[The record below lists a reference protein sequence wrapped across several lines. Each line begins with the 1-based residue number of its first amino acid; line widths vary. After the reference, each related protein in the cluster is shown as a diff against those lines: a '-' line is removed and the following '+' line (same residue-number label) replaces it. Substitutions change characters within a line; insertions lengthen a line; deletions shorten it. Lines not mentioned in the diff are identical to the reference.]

1 MRTLFII
8 PIYNPEIIY
17 FCTELFKLANFKID
31 LMSEKKKPKRTDF
44 RGPGRTDSGR
54 SKRTHFSGSG
64 KAELQKSK
72 PAEQGS
78 QMRLNRYIANAGICS
93 RRQADQYILAGLVS
107 VNGKVIDKLGT
118 KVNPGDKVSFNRQV
132 IKDEKKVYIIMNKPK
147 DCVTTVDDPGAKF
160 TVMDILGKKFA
171 ERVYPVG
178 RLDRDT
184 TGILLLTN
192 DGNLTQRLTH
202 PSYNKKKI
210 YHVFLDKNLTHA
222 DLVKISKGLVLE
234 DGTIQ
239 PDAVHYADR
248 IDKSQVGIELHSGK
262 NRIVKRIFEAVGYK
276 ILKLDRVYFA
286 GLTKKGLNR
295 GQWRFMTEKEINM
308 LKMGAYE

>member
-1 MRTLFII
+1 
-8 PIYNPEIIY
+8 
-17 FCTELFKLANFKID
+17 
-31 LMSEKKKPKRTDF
+31 
-44 RGPGRTDSGR
+44 
-54 SKRTHFSGSG
+54 
-64 KAELQKSK
+64 
-72 PAEQGS
+72 
-78 QMRLNRYIANAGICS
+78 MRLNRYIANAGICS

-160 TVMDILGKKFA
+160 TVMDILGKKFS

-295 GQWRFMTEKEINM
+295 GQWRFMTEKEINI